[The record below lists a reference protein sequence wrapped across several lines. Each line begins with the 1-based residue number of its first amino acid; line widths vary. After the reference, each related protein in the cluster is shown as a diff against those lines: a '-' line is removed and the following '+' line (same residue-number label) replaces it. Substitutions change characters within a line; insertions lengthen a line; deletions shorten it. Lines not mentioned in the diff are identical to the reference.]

1 MNKKIKIIE
10 LLLKIAHGEYPKRF
24 KYNNKIYEYKR
35 TVNGTGY
42 VTEND
47 DWFNS
52 DIFIDDCEN
61 LNEEVEILEDNTEEI
76 EELDKQK
83 AKNEIWTYT
92 DANINKSNLYCLSL
106 YPEHH
111 IVPKINELVKAV
123 NKLRK
128 ENNNGKRRK

>member
-61 LNEEVEILEDNTEEI
+61 LNEEVEILEDNTEE
-76 EELDKQK
+76 
-83 AKNEIWTYT
+83 
-92 DANINKSNLYCLSL
+92 
-106 YPEHH
+106 
-111 IVPKINELVKAV
+111 
-123 NKLRK
+123 R
-128 ENNNGKRRK
+128 